1 METIKQLLIR
11 HGFSFKKQF
20 GQNFITDVN
29 LLKSIVNGAG
39 ITEKDVVVEIGPGAG
54 TLTREIAS
62 QAKKVVCYEIDKNLE
77 PVLEDT
83 LSGFN
88 NVEVVFNDVMKV
100 PIKDLEKSIGER
112 YTVVANLPYYITTP
126 IIMRFIE
133 QAKKV
138 KSLVIMVQ
146 EEVADRL
153 CAKENT
159 AEYGAITAAIGVK
172 ANAKIIKKVPK
183 TMFLPMPKVDSA
195 VVKIDIVENKFN
207 VLDEKVYKDVLH
219 SAFNNRRKMLANN
232 LMQIFKYDRQTAE
245 EILLASDIPLTAR
258 GETLSVEK
266 FVLLANTIVEKNQ

>member
-1 METIKQLLIR
+1 MESIKQLLIR

-29 LLKSIVNGAG
+29 LLKSIVNGAD

-88 NVEVVFNDVMKV
+88 NVEVIFKDVMKV

-133 QAKKV
+133 QAKRV

-172 ANAKIIKKVPK
+172 ANAKVIKKVPK

-219 SAFNNRRKMLANN
+219 AAFNNRRKMLANN
-232 LMQIFKYDRQTAE
+232 LMQIFKYNRQTAE
-245 EILLASDIPLTAR
+245 EILVACDIPLTAR

-266 FVLLANTIVEKNQ
+266 FVLLANTIVDKN

>member
-1 METIKQLLIR
+1 MESIKELLSR
-11 HGFSFKKQF
+11 YGFSFKKQY

-29 LLKSIVNGAG
+29 LLKSIVNGAD

-88 NVEVVFNDVMKV
+88 NVEVIFKDVMKV

-133 QAKKV
+133 QAKRV

-172 ANAKIIKKVPK
+172 ANAKVIKKVPK

-219 SAFNNRRKMLANN
+219 AAFNNRRKMLANN
-232 LMQIFKYDRQTAE
+232 LMQIFKYNRQTAE
-245 EILLASDIPLTAR
+245 EILVACDIPLTAR

-266 FVLLANTIVEKNQ
+266 FVLLANTIVEKN

>member
-1 METIKQLLIR
+1 METVKQLLIR

-20 GQNFITDVN
+20 GQNFITDAN
-29 LLKSIVNGAG
+29 LLKSIVNGAD

-88 NVEVVFNDVMKV
+88 NVEVIFKDVMKV

-133 QAKKV
+133 QAKRV

-172 ANAKIIKKVPK
+172 ANAKVIKKVPK

-219 SAFNNRRKMLANN
+219 AAFNNRRKMLANN
-232 LMQIFKYDRQTAE
+232 LMQIFKYNRQTAE
-245 EILLASDIPLTAR
+245 EILLACDIPLTAR

-266 FVLLANTIVEKNQ
+266 FVLLANTIVEKN

>member
-1 METIKQLLIR
+1 MESIKQLLIR

-20 GQNFITDVN
+20 GQNFITDAN
-29 LLKSIVNGAG
+29 LLKSIVSGAG
-39 ITEKDVVVEIGPGAG
+39 ITKSDVVVEIGPGAG

-62 QAKKVVCYEIDKNLE
+62 QAKKVICYEIDKNLE
-77 PVLEDT
+77 PVLDDT

-88 NVEVVFNDVMKV
+88 NVEVIFKDVMKV
-100 PIKDLEKSIGER
+100 PIKDLEKSIGEK

-133 QAKKV
+133 QAKRV

-146 EEVADRL
+146 EEVAERL

-172 ANAKIIKKVPK
+172 ADAKIIKKVPK
-183 TMFLPMPKVDSA
+183 TMFMPMPKVDSA
-195 VVKIDIVENKFN
+195 VVKIDIVKNKFE

-219 SAFNNRRKMLANN
+219 AAFNNRRKMLANN
-232 LMQIFKYDRQTAE
+232 LMQIFKCDRQTAE
-245 EILLASDIPLTAR
+245 ELLTACDIPLTAR

-266 FVLLANTIVEKNQ
+266 FVLLANTIVEKN